1 MAGLTLALGGG
12 GARGLAHV
20 GVLKVLHREGI
31 AVAAVV
37 GSSMGGL
44 IGAMYAAG
52 IPPVEIE
59 RDVLRLGTLKEM
71 IRLVDIGV
79 RWSGLAVRG
88 DKITDFLAERIG
100 RELKIEELRLPFA
113 AVAADLRS
121 GREVVLDSGR
131 VLDAVRAT
139 ISIPGVF
146 VPVERDGMVLV
157 DGGILDNLPIRV
169 ARRLADGPV
178 VAIDVLPSFGANL
191 PGQPLVV
198 ETVRNPHL
206 PGLLNDT
213 VQAQLVMVSAMTA
226 CSLEANPAELV
237 LRPEIP
243 ADISVLAGF
252 GRAEES
258 IAAGVDAATRSL
270 PQLRRL
276 AENRLDEGLGS

>member
-1 MAGLTLALGGG
+1 MAGLILALGGG

-20 GVLKVLHREGI
+20 GVLKVLHREGL
-31 AVAAVV
+31 AVAAVA

-79 RWSGLAVRG
+79 RWSGLAMRG
-88 DKITDFLAERIG
+88 DKIAEFLAERIG
-100 RELKIEELRLPFA
+100 RDLRIEELRLPFA

-121 GREVVLDSGR
+121 GREVVLDRGR

-146 VPVERDGMVLV
+146 VPVERDGMLLV
-157 DGGILDNLPIRV
+157 DGGILDNLPVRV
-169 ARRLADGPV
+169 ARRLSGGPV
-178 VAIDVLPSFGANL
+178 VAIDVLPSLEGNR
-191 PGQPLVV
+191 PGQPPLA
-198 ETVRNPHL
+198 EPIRNPHL

-213 VQAQLVMVSAMTA
+213 VQAQLIMVSAMTA
-226 CSLEANPAELV
+226 CALEAHPADLV
-237 LRPEIP
+237 VRPQLP
-243 ADISVLAGF
+243 ADISVVAGF

-258 IAAGVDAATRSL
+258 IAAGVDAATKHLSE
-270 PQLRRL
+270 LRRL
-276 AENRLDEGLGS
+276 ADGPVDEGAAS